1 MEALKQQVED
11 ILLPMYLALTEA
23 LKPAIEA
30 YSPFHKELS
39 KPILGPFSS
48 YFVIIIVLQ
57 LAVNFWPCA
66 LQLTLLLC
74 LMESSQISNY
84 TFRLD
89 DC

>member
-30 YSPFHKELS
+30 YSPYHKELS

-57 LAVNFWPCA
+57 LLVNFWPCK
-66 LQLTLLLC
+66 LPFFLC
-74 LMESSQISNY
+74 AMESFQISNN
-84 TFRLD
+84 TFYLD
-89 DC
+89 DDC